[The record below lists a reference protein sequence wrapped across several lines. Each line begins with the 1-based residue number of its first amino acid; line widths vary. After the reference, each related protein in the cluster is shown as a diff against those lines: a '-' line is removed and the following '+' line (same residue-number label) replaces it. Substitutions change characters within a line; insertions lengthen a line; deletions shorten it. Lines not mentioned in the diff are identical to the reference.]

1 MHKAIANSKREK
13 FGIKGR
19 TSINSAVFRYLRAL
33 SPLISHTHQRQART
47 GSVESNRLR
56 SCPGTKLRVQSP
68 FASASRASLPA
79 PAPPAPTCAQSLSTE
94 WFGATVQ
101 GGNDTSLLAV
111 RAVAHSCSALSWASC
126 NCRCAICNLLWASRT
141 ASSPSVAAASICAP
155 TVTAVS
161 KWHAHGPPPLWQCS
175 IPRAVHLRVAA
186 SVNTSE
192 P

>member
-13 FGIKGR
+13 FGIKGH
-19 TSINSAVFRYLRAL
+19 TSINSAVFRCLRAL

-79 PAPPAPTCAQSLSTE
+79 PAPPAPTCTQSLSTE
-94 WFGATVQ
+94 WFGAAVQ
-101 GGNDTSLLAV
+101 GLGGNDTSLLAV

-141 ASSPSVAAASICAP
+141 ASSPSVAAASI
-155 TVTAVS
+155 
-161 KWHAHGPPPLWQCS
+161 
-175 IPRAVHLRVAA
+175 
-186 SVNTSE
+186 
-192 P
+192 